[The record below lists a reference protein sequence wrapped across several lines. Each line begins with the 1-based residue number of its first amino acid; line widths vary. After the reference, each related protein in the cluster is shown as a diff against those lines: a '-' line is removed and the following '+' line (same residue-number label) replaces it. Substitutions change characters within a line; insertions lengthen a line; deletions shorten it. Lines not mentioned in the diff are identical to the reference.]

1 MSERMTKGFTLIEL
15 VMVIVILGIIAV
27 VAMPRFFN
35 RNTFDARGF
44 HDEVKAVVRYGHKVA
59 VAQRR
64 DVSVNITASQ
74 ICLTYTAG
82 GNVLNPANGQAF
94 CKTAP
99 SGVTLSVVNFSFSP
113 LGKPSVANAMTIGVT
128 GDGITRNITVERETG
143 YVH

>member
-1 MSERMTKGFTLIEL
+1 MPKGATRGFTLVEL
-15 VMVIVILGIIAV
+15 VTIMIVIGIIGL
-27 VAMPRFFN
+27 VAMPRFFD
-35 RNTFDARGF
+35 RQGFDARGF
-44 HDEVKAVVRYGHKVA
+44 HDEVKAVVRYGHKAA

-64 DVSVNITASQ
+64 AVSVNTTASQ

-113 LGKPSVANAMTIGVT
+113 LGQPSAGAVTITVS
-128 GDGITRNITVERETG
+128 GDIARSITVERETG

>member
-1 MSERMTKGFTLIEL
+1 MSQRTSHGFTLIEL
-15 VMVIVILGIIAV
+15 VMVIVILGILAV

-35 RNTFDARGF
+35 RSTFDARGF

-74 ICLTYTAG
+74 ICLIYTAG
-82 GNVLNPANGQAF
+82 GNVLNPASGQAF

-113 LGKPSVANAMTIGVT
+113 LGQPSAGAVAIAVS
-128 GDGITRNITVERETG
+128 GDIPRNITVEQETG